1 MQAGQLLSGLFMC
14 IIMCTFIYSKSLYM
28 AKTNIDLDDKLIKE
42 AMKLNKGKTKEE
54 VINEALRKYILGIN
68 QRKFLDLKGKVQW
81 DGDLNEM
88 RGK

>member
-1 MQAGQLLSGLFMC
+1 MS
-14 IIMCTFIYSKSLYM
+14 
-28 AKTNIDLDDKLIKE
+28 KTNIDLDDKLIKE

-68 QRKFLDLKGKVQW
+68 QGKFLDLKGKIQW

>member
-1 MQAGQLLSGLFMC
+1 MS
-14 IIMCTFIYSKSLYM
+14 
-28 AKTNIDLDDKLIKE
+28 KTNIDLDDKLIKE

-54 VINEALRKYILGIN
+54 VVNEALRKYILGIN
-68 QRKFLDLKGKVQW
+68 QRKFLDLKGKIQW

>member
-1 MQAGQLLSGLFMC
+1 
-14 IIMCTFIYSKSLYM
+14 M

-42 AMKLNKGKTKEE
+42 AMRLNKGKTKEE
-54 VINEALRKYILGIN
+54 VVNEALQKYILGIN
-68 QRKFLDLKGKVQW
+68 QRKFLNLKGKVKW

>member
-1 MQAGQLLSGLFMC
+1 
-14 IIMCTFIYSKSLYM
+14 M

-42 AMKLNKGKTKEE
+42 AMRLNKGKTKEE
-54 VINEALRKYILGIN
+54 VINEALKKYILGIN

-88 RGK
+88 RGKK

>member
-1 MQAGQLLSGLFMC
+1 
-14 IIMCTFIYSKSLYM
+14 M

-54 VINEALRKYILGIN
+54 VINEALRKYILGMN
-68 QRKFLDLKGKVQW
+68 QRKFLDLKGKIEW
-81 DGDLNEM
+81 EGDLNEM

>member
-14 IIMCTFIYSKSLYM
+14 IIMCTFIYRKSLYM

>member
-1 MQAGQLLSGLFMC
+1 
-14 IIMCTFIYSKSLYM
+14 M

-42 AMKLNKGKTKEE
+42 AMRLNKGKTKEE
-54 VINEALRKYILGIN
+54 VINEALQKYILGIN
-68 QRKFLDLKGKVQW
+68 QRKFLNLKGKVKW

>member
-1 MQAGQLLSGLFMC
+1 
-14 IIMCTFIYSKSLYM
+14 M
-28 AKTNIDLDDKLIKE
+28 AKARSNINQANIVNLNPELIKE

-54 VINEALRKYILGIN
+54 VINEALRKFILGIN
-68 QRKFLDLKGKVQW
+68 QRKFLDLQGKIYW